1 MLNSII
7 KGCLDI
13 KELKKKSKL
22 VLIFLVFSMLAT
34 SVYAADLMSF
44 TANVKDGSGNN
55 FGAGD
60 VVVEIANLINF
71 K

>member
-1 MLNSII
+1 MVSNI
-7 KGCLDI
+7 KN
-13 KELKKKSKL
+13 
-22 VLIFLVFSMLAT
+22 F
-34 SVYAADLMSF
+34 VYFALFILLSTTVSADLMSF

-60 VVVEIANLINF
+60 VVEIANLINF